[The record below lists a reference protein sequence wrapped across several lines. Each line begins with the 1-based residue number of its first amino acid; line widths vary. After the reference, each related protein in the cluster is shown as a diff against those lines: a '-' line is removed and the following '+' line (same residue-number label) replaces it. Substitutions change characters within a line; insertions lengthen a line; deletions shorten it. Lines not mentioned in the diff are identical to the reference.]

1 MSLEL
6 RLRLLEESGQIGP
19 EVSELTRF
27 ILKRVEERY
36 GITLTEENGAMFTTH
51 LAVALERLRS
61 GEAIDAMVAEG
72 LEEVKAYPEEWQFVT
87 EVVAGE
93 AGRRL
98 GVEVPEG
105 EIGYLTAHLITLVRP
120 DSL

>member
-6 RLRLLEESGQIGP
+6 RLQLLQESGQISP
-19 EVSELTRF
+19 EVAELTRW

-36 GITLTEENGAMFTTH
+36 GIAVTEENGAMFTTH
-51 LAVALERLRS
+51 LAVALQRLRS
-61 GEAIDAMVAEG
+61 GEAIDQMLAEG
-72 LEEVKAYPEEWQFVT
+72 LAEVKAYPEEWAFVN

-98 GVEVPEG
+98 GVTVPEA
-105 EIGYLTAHLITLVRP
+105 EIGFLAAHLITLVRP
-120 DSL
+120 DGP